1 MRVKRWC
8 LFQMSPFL
16 QVTTHPL
23 FYVIQESQSS
33 TSHEDL
39 RTYECLEEEPPI
51 TTEFRFRCWIQIEG
65 KQNQPINQPTTTKK
79 TCGLELK
86 KKKSQK

>member
-1 MRVKRWC
+1 
-8 LFQMSPFL
+8 MSPFL

-65 KQNQPINQPTTTKK
+65 KQNQPINQQTTKK
-79 TCGLELK
+79 NLWLRSK
-86 KKKSQK
+86 KKVSEMTTVW